1 MKKLI
6 FVFLASFSIIPL
18 YGQKF
23 GFVDTDYI
31 LGQLPEYAEVK
42 QEIDQLSMG
51 WQEEILEMSKD
62 IEQMYDELQAE
73 EVLLTAEMKNER
85 MAAIREKEEAL
96 KAYQKKIFG
105 FEGMFFLKQKELVKP
120 LLDKIADAV
129 EIVCKEQKLAV
140 MFDKS
145 RDLVMVYTD
154 PRHDYTDFVLDELGL
169 GDPNDVIK

>member
-6 FVFLASFSIIPL
+6 FVFLASFSMIPG

-23 GFVDTDYI
+23 GFIDSDYI
-31 LGQLPEYAEVK
+31 LDQMPEYSEVK
-42 QEIDQLSMG
+42 KEIDQLSMG

-62 IEQMYDELQAE
+62 IEIMYDELQTE
-73 EVLLTAEMKNER
+73 EVLLTADMKKER
-85 MAAIREKEEAL
+85 LDAIRAKEDAL

-105 FEGMFFLKQKELVKP
+105 FEGLFFLKQKELVKP
-120 LLDKIADAV
+120 LLDQMADAV
-129 EIVCKEQKLAV
+129 EVVCKEQRLAI

-145 RDLVMVYTD
+145 RDLIMVYTD

>member
-1 MKKLI
+1 MKSTAFFI
-6 FVFLASFSIIPL
+6 LALFSIVPL

-31 LGQLPEYAEVK
+31 MHQMPEYREVQ

-51 WQEEILEMSKD
+51 WQEEILGMSKE
-62 IEQMYDELQAE
+62 IEQMYAELQAE
-73 EVLLTAEMKNER
+73 EVLLTDDMKKERLNE
-85 MAAIREKEEAL
+85 IKEKEVAL
-96 KAYQKKIFG
+96 KEYQKKVFG
-105 FEGMFFLKQKELVKP
+105 FEGLFFLKKQELLKP
-120 LLDKIADAV
+120 LLDTIFDAIEV
-129 EIVCKEQKLAV
+129 VSKEQRLAV

-169 GDPNDVIK
+169 GDPVDTIK